1 MKKYLLFLWLMP
13 LCLHAQMQLTSY
25 NSGTS
30 FACIAVDSNYNIWA
44 GRSNGVY
51 QLDKLSNPNATA
63 FVSVANTTNFNVQAL
78 AADHA
83 GYIWAGH
90 NGRGGSTAVGG
101 GIEQITVNNLAVQH
115 FAPDRNAECF
125 TFLARNGI
133 GTLNC
138 AGLAVD
144 SNGTVW
150 SAHKYN
156 DLTSSPDYI
165 LTPGT
170 FSFKYQ
176 SAASFVSHGTYQDFV
191 AGADP
196 AEFPYPAYT
205 CNPPATQTAQSRN
218 VYSVAAGKKEV
229 WISVAAYTGKSG
241 ASFPARVLKYNLDG
255 TYTGIS
261 ADFATIGIPAGG
273 IFNGLWLTPSG
284 DLWVT
289 ISAGKGFAVRRHGN
303 WTYVN
308 TANLSCIFPA
318 GTIINANAIWGNRLG
333 QVFIGTNKG
342 LIVYGGSGSVN
353 SKSSYT
359 LYNKATN
366 GLISDQIL
374 AGVSE
379 KDSIQW
385 IATDNGI
392 MSSTLGRNY
401 PLSVD
406 TADYHVCKQDAMDTI
421 ENIANE
427 NVTGRKDY
435 HIYRVETQVCSTTG
449 PNGANCN
456 AEYVYKLM
464 KHDASLTAPTPWDFP
479 YDVLSAIMLGKV
491 VLTNDKNTIVNMVY
505 QHVNAFDPAT
515 ASDTNTNGGIK
526 YISQVL
532 DGTYLYLHKL
542 APSNAKV
549 PWLSDYLDRKMRD
562 HWMLKQKEDNPD
574 SVVACHGYN
583 LYNSQLFISDRLG
596 YKLTLDHFCGNKL
609 HDVRYDQVWIFP
621 DDKNMTFTNYTQPG
635 HFLYPGKVFRSV
647 VEECGKVKIVTVGT
661 GLSYCGDGDIGEQ
674 NAVGNIIVGS
684 ILFKN
689 IDLRLK
695 KAFEAGH

>member
-51 QLDKLSNPNATA
+51 QLNKLSNPNATT
-63 FVSVANTTNFNVQAL
+63 FVSVAGTTNFNVQAL

-83 GYIWAGH
+83 GNIWAGH

-101 GIEQITVNNLAVQH
+101 GIEQIPINNPVPVH
-115 FAPDRNAECF
+115 FSPDRNAECF
-125 TFLARNGI
+125 TYLARNGV

-144 SNGTVW
+144 SSGTVW

-156 DLTSSPDYI
+156 DLTSGSDYI

-170 FSFKYQ
+170 FSFRPENYP
-176 SAASFVSHGTYQDFV
+176 SFISRSTYKDYTS
-191 AGADP
+191 GSEP

-205 CNPPATQTAQSRN
+205 CNPPATQPAQGRN
-218 VYSVAAGKKEV
+218 VYSVAAGKDQA
-229 WISVAAYTGKSG
+229 WISVAAYTSKSG
-241 ASFPARVLKYNLDG
+241 ISFPARLLKYDQDG
-255 TYTGIS
+255 YYTGVS
-261 ADFATIGIPAGG
+261 ADFAMIGIPAGG

-284 DLWVT
+284 DLWAT
-289 ISAGKGFAVRRHGN
+289 INAGKGFAVRRRNN

-318 GTIINANAIWGNRLG
+318 GAIINANAIWGNRLG

-342 LIVYGGSGSVN
+342 LIVYNGTGSVN

-392 MSSTLGRNY
+392 MSTTLGRNY
-401 PLSVD
+401 PLAID
-406 TADYHVCKQDAMDTI
+406 TADYHVCNLKPINEI
-421 ENIANE
+421 EDIANQ

-435 HIYRVETQVCSTTG
+435 HLYRVETQVCSTTG

-456 AEYVYKLM
+456 ADYVYKLM
-464 KHDASLTAPTPWDFP
+464 KQDASLTAPTPWDFP
-479 YDVLSAIMLGKV
+479 YDVLSAPMLAAAELAG
-491 VLTNDKNTIVNMVY
+491 DKNTIVDMVY

-515 ASDTNTNGGIK
+515 AWATNSNGGIK
-526 YISQVL
+526 YITQVL
-532 DGTYLYLHKL
+532 DGTYRILHL
-542 APSNAKV
+542 AAPTNIKI
-549 PWLSDYLDRKMRD
+549 PLLSEYVDRDERA
-562 HWMLKQKEDNPD
+562 HWMEQQKADNPEG
-574 SVVACHGYN
+574 VVACNTYN
-583 LYNSQLFISDRLG
+583 LYNSPYFINDRFGYSQTLDRL
-596 YKLTLDHFCGNKL
+596 CGKKL
-609 HDVRYDQVWIFP
+609 HDFTYDQVWIYP
-621 DDKNMTFTNYTQPG
+621 DDKNLTFTNYTQPG
-635 HFLYPGKVFRSV
+635 HFLYPGKVFRTV

-661 GLSYCGDGDIGEQ
+661 GLSYCGDGFIGGQ
-674 NAVGNIIVGS
+674 NAIGNIIVGS

-689 IDLRLK
+689 VDLRLK
-695 KAFEAGH
+695 KAFEAAH

>member
-1 MKKYLLFLWLMP
+1 MKKCLLFLWLMP
-13 LCLHAQMQLTSY
+13 LYLHAQMQLSSY

-30 FACIAVDSNYNIWA
+30 FTCIAVDSNYNIWA
-44 GRSNGVY
+44 GRSDGVY
-51 QLDKLSNPNATA
+51 QLNKLSNPNATTFTA
-63 FVSVANTTNFNVQAL
+63 LAGTANFNVQAL
-78 AADHA
+78 AADHV

-101 GIEQITVNNLAVQH
+101 GIEQIPINNPAGLVH
-115 FAPDRNAECF
+115 FLPDRNAQCF

-144 SNGTVW
+144 SSGTVW

-170 FSFKYQ
+170 LSFKYEG
-176 SAASFVSHGTYQDFV
+176 AATFISHGTYQDYIS
-191 AGADP
+191 GADP
-196 AEFPYPAYT
+196 AELPYPAYT
-205 CNPPATQTAQSRN
+205 CNPTPSQTAQSRN
-218 VYSVAAGKKEV
+218 VYSVAAGKNEV
-229 WISVAAYTGKSG
+229 WFSVAAYTSKSG
-241 ASFPARVLKYNLDG
+241 VSFPARVLKYNLNG

-273 IFNGLWLTPSG
+273 IFNGLWLTPKG

-289 ISAGKGFAVRRHGN
+289 ISAGKGFAVRRRGN

-318 GTIINANAIWGNRLG
+318 GAIISANAIWGNRLG

-342 LIVYGGSGSVN
+342 LIVYNGSGSVN

-359 LYNKATN
+359 LYTAATH

-374 AGVSE
+374 GGISE

-385 IATDNGI
+385 IATSNGI

-401 PLSVD
+401 PLAVD
-406 TADYHVCKQDAMDTI
+406 TADYHVCNQPAINDI
-421 ENIANE
+421 EDNANRD
-427 NVTGRKDY
+427 VTGRKDY
-435 HIYRVETQVCSTTG
+435 HLYRVETQVCSTTG

-456 AEYVYKLM
+456 AEYVYKMM
-464 KHDASLTAPTPWDFP
+464 KHDASLTAPTPLDFP
-479 YDVLSAIMLGKV
+479 YDRLSAPML
-491 VLTNDKNTIVNMVY
+491 LNADKNTLVNMVY
-505 QHVNAFDPAT
+505 KNANAFDPAT
-515 ASDTNTNGGIK
+515 ASETNTNGGIK
-526 YISQVL
+526 YFWQVL
-532 DGTYLYLHKL
+532 DGSYYLLQRA
-542 APSNAKV
+542 APSNI
-549 PWLSDYLDRKMRD
+549 PWIDNKLSELTG
-562 HWMLKQKEDNPD
+562 KEDLDALTKEQKAHNPD
-574 SVVACHGYN
+574 SVVACNTYN
-583 LYNSQLFISDRLG
+583 LYNSPGFISDRTIYHYSTDL
-596 YKLTLDHFCGNKL
+596 LFCNFEL
-609 HDVRYDQVWIFP
+609 HSTRYDQVWIYP
-621 DDKNMTFTNYTQPG
+621 DDKNLTFTNYTQPG
-635 HFLYPGKVFRSV
+635 HFLYPGKVFRTV

-661 GLSYCGDGDIGEQ
+661 GLSYCGDNLAGEI
-674 NAVGNIIVGS
+674 NALGNIIAGS

>member
-1 MKKYLLFLWLMP
+1 MKKCLLFLWLLP
-13 LCLHAQMQLTSY
+13 FCLHAQMQLSSY
-25 NSGTS
+25 NQGTS
-30 FACIAVDSNYNIWA
+30 FTCIAVDSNYNIWA
-44 GRSNGVY
+44 GNSTGVY
-51 QLDKLSNPNATA
+51 QLDKLNNPNATA
-63 FVSVANTTNFNVQAL
+63 FTALAGTANYNVQAL

-101 GIEQITVNNLAVQH
+101 GIEQIPINNPAGRVH
-115 FAPDRNAECF
+115 FSPDRNAQCF

-144 SNGTVW
+144 SSGTVW

-170 FSFKYQ
+170 FSFKYEG
-176 SAASFVSHGTYQDFV
+176 AASFVSHGTYQDYIT
-191 AGADP
+191 GADP

-205 CNPPATQTAQSRN
+205 CNPTPTQTAQSRN
-218 VYSVAAGKKEV
+218 VYSVAAGKNEA

-241 ASFPARVLKYNLDG
+241 VFFPARILKYNLDG
-255 TYTGIS
+255 TYTGIF

-289 ISAGKGFAVRRHGN
+289 LSAGKGFAVRHRGN

-318 GTIINANAIWGNRLG
+318 GALINANAIWGNRLG

-342 LIVYGGSGSVN
+342 LIVYSGTGSVN
-353 SKSSYT
+353 SKNSYT
-359 LYNKATN
+359 LYTAATN

-374 AGVSE
+374 GGVAE

-385 IATDNGI
+385 IATSNGI

-401 PLSVD
+401 PL
-406 TADYHVCKQDAMDTI
+406 TADSTDYTVCNQQAINDIEDQTNQNLTGRQDYHV
-421 ENIANE
+421 
-427 NVTGRKDY
+427 
-435 HIYRVETQVCSTTG
+435 YRVETEVCATTG
-449 PNGANCN
+449 PNGSNCN

-464 KHDASLTAPTPWDFP
+464 KHDASLQAPTPWDFP
-479 YDVLSAIMLGKV
+479 YDVLSTPML
-491 VLTNDKNTIVNMVY
+491 LNADKNTVVNMVY

-532 DGTYLYLHKL
+532 DGAYLALHHL
-542 APSNAKV
+542 APTNAKI
-549 PWLSDYLDRKMRD
+549 PWLSEYVDKDKRGY
-562 HWMLKQKEDNPD
+562 WMERQKADNPD
-574 SVVACHGYN
+574 SVVACHTYN
-583 LYNSQLFISDRLG
+583 LYNSPYLINDRIA
-596 YKLTLDHFCGNKL
+596 YDLTIDNVSCGNKL
-609 HDVRYDQVWIFP
+609 HDIAYDQVWIYP
-621 DDKNMTFTNYTQPG
+621 DDKHLTLTNYTQPG

-647 VEECGKVKIVTVGT
+647 VEECGKVKVVTVGS
-661 GLSYCGDGDIGEQ
+661 GLSYCGDGTPGRI
-674 NAVGNIIVGS
+674 NAIGNIIVGS

-695 KAFEAGH
+695 KAFEAGQ